1 MMPDYTRERQLTIGG
16 VSECIDGMGIGG
28 NGSDVNLGQFGSCC
42 SCLSHSGDDGMGWRS
57 SGDEANEGRPIMWLI
72 GIYIIGQIVIG
83 AVKLVAALVAF
94 AWGALFEAWRE
105 CRDGKVHDLT

>member
-1 MMPDYTRERQLTIGG
+1 
-16 VSECIDGMGIGG
+16 
-28 NGSDVNLGQFGSCC
+28 
-42 SCLSHSGDDGMGWRS
+42 
-57 SGDEANEGRPIMWLI
+57 MWLI